1 MIEHMI
7 THMISHDGYMI
18 VKKHVSSISNLA

>member
-7 THMISHDGYMI
+7 THITTHDGYMI
-18 VKKHVSSISNLA
+18 IKRHVASTNNLA